1 MRALVTKWKGTGF
14 GLMLVVHAL
23 SGDALAQPNGHAF
36 VPEISPASLSAGI
49 ALLAGGVLVLRS
61 RRRSK

>member
-1 MRALVTKWKGTGF
+1 MRVLVTKWMSAAF
-14 GLMLVVHAL
+14 GVMLGVHAV
-23 SGDALAQPNGHAF
+23 GTAAFAQPTP

-49 ALLAGGVLVLRS
+49 ALLTGGVLVLRS